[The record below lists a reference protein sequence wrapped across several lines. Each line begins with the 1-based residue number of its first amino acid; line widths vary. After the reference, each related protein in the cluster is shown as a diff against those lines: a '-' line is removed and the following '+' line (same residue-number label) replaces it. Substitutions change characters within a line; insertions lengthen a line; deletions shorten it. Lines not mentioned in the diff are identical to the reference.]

1 MYILISFLLNQ
12 LNPKFLLIIIQNFQI
27 IPVFNYNI
35 FLLNHLLLLLFNFLW
50 NDAFTLINML
60 LIILISL
67 QNNIQKV
74 NFLF

>member
-1 MYILISFLLNQ
+1 MYILIFFLLNQ

-60 LIILISL
+60 LIILINL